1 MKAIL
6 LAMTCCFLVVTQQ
19 EMCKSKNQDDMA
31 NQKCSQRGTVVDKT
45 DLDGCGLLIQTSGGQ
60 LLLPA
65 EYASGVDQSLLKA
78 GAKIRFDYTEVG
90 GMSICMAEDAIVR
103 IDCLEAA

>member
-1 MKAIL
+1 MKPIL
-6 LAMTCCFLVVTQQ
+6 FALSCCFLIVTQQ
-19 EMCKSKNQDDMA
+19 QQCKSKNQDDMA
-31 NQKCSQRGTVVDKT
+31 NKQCTHQGTVVDKT
-45 DLDGCGLLIQTSGGQ
+45 GLDGCGLLIETSDGK

-65 EYASGVDQSLLKA
+65 EYAGGVDQSLIKA

-103 IDCLEAA
+103 IDCLEAK